1 MKIFFTTIATFL
13 LFNLITL
20 SLQAQTVNYRFVFA
34 ASDCSTNELC
44 FNVEAQGDQ
53 PSLELDEFNMRM
65 FIDDDVLSFVDFR
78 NPDPLYYLET
88 GGNTQT
94 GVAGSGSFFG
104 FAGDFVYIT
113 DNYKRTGLNGIVLAQ
128 APAWSYLFQA
138 CFNSTE
144 SLAGMSQMCAP
155 LVWDHD
161 SDGSGFAAGSDGI
174 ESLLVSPAGG
184 VSIAV
189 NEAVEFF
196 NWDYFSPTSDDCFD
210 PNCAVLSAG
219 HTSFTANVKNCDLVE
234 IDWEI
239 EIELDVEKYLLERKL
254 SFQNEF
260 VLIDEITA
268 IGTSLSKVNYH
279 AIDYVE
285 DVNQGRI
292 VYRLSEKLND
302 GTTNH
307 LMITEARKEC
317 GTSAV
322 NIFPNPTSDYAK
334 ARFDVG
340 RDGEHISLSI
350 LDMSGKIVLENII
363 NRNFDKGTY
372 EELLQLD
379 RLGSG
384 QYIVQLSKGEIQ
396 ENISLELI
404 QE

>member
-1 MKIFFTTIATFL
+1 MKNFFATISTFL

-104 FAGDFVYIT
+104 FTGDFVYIT

-138 CFNSTE
+138 CFSANE

-161 SDGSGFAAGSDGI
+161 TDGSGFASGSDGI
-174 ESLLVSPAGG
+174 ESLLVSETGG
-184 VSIAV
+184 ASIAV

-196 NWDYFSPTSDDCFD
+196 NWDYFSPSSDDCFD

-219 HTSFTANVKNCDLVE
+219 HTSFTANLKNCDVIE

-239 EIELDVEKYLLERKL
+239 EIELDVEKYQLERKL

-260 VLIDEITA
+260 ILIDEIAA

-279 AIDYVE
+279 TVDYVE
-285 DVNQGRI
+285 NVNQGRI

-302 GTTNH
+302 GTINH
-307 LMITEARKEC
+307 LMITEVRKEC
-317 GTSAV
+317 GTSAISV
-322 NIFPNPTSDYAK
+322 FPNPTSDYVK
-334 ARFDVG
+334 VRFDVEVDDQPVSINIIDMAG
-340 RDGEHISLSI
+340 RL
-350 LDMSGKIVLENII
+350 VLENVI
-363 NRNFDKGTY
+363 NKTYDKGTY
-372 EELLQLD
+372 EEVLQLD
-379 RLGSG
+379 RLDSG
-384 QYIVQLSKGEIQ
+384 QYIVQLSKSEIK

-404 QE
+404 KE